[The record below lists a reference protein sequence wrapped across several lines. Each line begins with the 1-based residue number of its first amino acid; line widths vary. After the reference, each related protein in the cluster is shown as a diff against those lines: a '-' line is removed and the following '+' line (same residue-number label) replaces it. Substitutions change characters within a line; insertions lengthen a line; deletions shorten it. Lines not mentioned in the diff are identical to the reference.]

1 MVSDQSNFKMMKV
14 VVIRSYLYKLG
25 KVYKNSIFF
34 LALCFIL
41 SANAQESAVGDS
53 LRMVSLQEVVLISSS
68 RNVDHRK
75 QHKPLSTLDEYLES
89 SSRVNM
95 IKRGA
100 YAWEPNINNMSSER
114 LAVTIDGMQIF
125 GACTDKM
132 DPITSYVDV
141 SNLAEAQISSG
152 QQGAA
157 FGNMVG
163 GGINLKLD
171 KGNFRPRGWNGSLQS
186 SYESNNRQRVFGGEL
201 NFSDEKFYVDTDVIY
216 RKADNYKAGGGE
228 TVLFSQFEKYNFSV
242 NSGIK
247 ISADKAISGSLIYD
261 EARNVGYP
269 ALPMDVSLARAII
282 ASLSFNQDTLF
293 GKLSDWESKVYYNTI
308 KHVMDDTKRPD
319 VAIHMDMPG
328 WSETFGAYTQANW
341 KLPGNDLFLKLD
353 GYFNKSLAEMTMY
366 PVDTNESLMFMLT
379 WPDIHTTNVG
389 FYAQDNLVWDKA
401 SLKLS
406 TRFSYHS
413 NTVADEFGLNS
424 LRIFYPEM
432 EKTNTRFL
440 KSFSAQYHR
449 MLNPFHLTFGLS
461 YGERAPSVSEGYG
474 FYLFNSFDAHDY
486 IGDPGL
492 KTEASSEA
500 NISFTYKK
508 PIFEI
513 TAEANFFYINNYI
526 IGKVDSSLSTMTIGA
541 DGVKIYTNLD
551 AAQIFNTSFAA
562 KYKISNAFTW
572 AGRVSYSRGV
582 DDVKENLPL
591 ISPISYRSSLDLYKD
606 NYSASIAL
614 NGAAEQSNFNADYGE
629 MRTAAYATVS
639 ASIGK
644 RFFINDNSLFVKA
657 GVENLFDNN
666 YSTYNDWK
674 NIPQMGRNL
683 FLTLSYSLK

>member
-1 MVSDQSNFKMMKV
+1 MKG
-14 VVIRSYLYKLG
+14 VITKSYLKKLSKTG
-25 KVYKNSIFF
+25 ISSAFF
-34 LALCFIL
+34 LGIFINVSL
-41 SANAQESAVGDS
+41 NAQEVVGDS
-53 LRMVSLQEVVLISSS
+53 LKMVPLQEVILISNSK
-68 RNVDHRK
+68 NLDHRR
-75 QHKPLSTLDEYLES
+75 QAKPLATLDEYLES

-95 IKRGA
+95 VKRGA
-100 YAWEPNINNMSSER
+100 YAWEPTMNNMSSER
-114 LAVTIDGMQIF
+114 LSVTIDGMQIF

-152 QQGAA
+152 QQGAVY
-157 FGNMVG
+157 GNMVG

-171 KGNFRPRGWNGSLQS
+171 KGGFRS
-186 SYESNNRQRVFGGEL
+186 SRWTGGLESSFESNNSNRVFGGEL
-201 NFSDEKFYVDTDVIY
+201 NYSDEKFYLDTDVIY

-228 TVLFSQFEKYNFSV
+228 TVEFSQFEKYNFSV
-242 NSGIK
+242 NSGVK
-247 ISADKAISGSLIYD
+247 ISEQQSISGSLIYD
-261 EARNVGYP
+261 EARDVGYP

-282 ASLSFNQDTLF
+282 ASLAFNQDTIF

-308 KHVMDDTKRPD
+308 KHVMDDTKRPN

-328 WSETFGAYTQANW
+328 WSETVGAYSQANL
-341 KLPGNDLFLKLD
+341 KLSGNDLLLKLD

-366 PVDTNESLMFMLT
+366 PVDTNEALMFMLT
-379 WPDIHTTNVG
+379 WPDVHTTNFGV
-389 FYAQDNLVWDKA
+389 YAQDNLEWDKS

-406 TRFSYHS
+406 TRLTYHS

-424 LRIFYPEM
+424 LMIFYPEM

-500 NISFTYKK
+500 NIALTFKK
-508 PIFEI
+508 PLFEI
-513 TAEANFFYINNYI
+513 TAEANYFYIDNYI
-526 IGKVDSSLSTMTIGA
+526 IGKVDNSLSTMTIGA
-541 DGVKIYTNLD
+541 DGVKIYTNLKS
-551 AAQIFNTSFAA
+551 AQIFNTSLSAR
-562 KYKISNAFTW
+562 YMISNAFTW

-582 DDVKENLPL
+582 DDDKGNLPL
-591 ISPISYRSSLDLYKD
+591 ISPVSYRSSLDFFKN
-606 NYSASIAL
+606 NYSASVVL
-614 NGAAEQSNFNADYGE
+614 NGAAEQSKFNADYGE
-629 MRTAAYATVS
+629 VKTSAYATVS
-639 ASIGK
+639 ASVGK
-644 RFFINDNSLFVKA
+644 RFFINDNSLFVKG

-674 NIPQMGRNL
+674 NIPQMGRNF
-683 FLTLSYSLK
+683 FLTLSYSFK